1 MSIRYVFA
9 QFNWV
14 NIYWAY
20 NMYKTLWIEKQTK
33 ANFCPTG
40 IYNVERERKEWRE
53 DKLASF
59 AYLLK
64 APILD
69 RHY

>member
-1 MSIRYVFA
+1 
-9 QFNWV
+9 
-14 NIYWAY
+14 
-20 NMYKTLWIEKQTK
+20 MYKTLWIEKQTK